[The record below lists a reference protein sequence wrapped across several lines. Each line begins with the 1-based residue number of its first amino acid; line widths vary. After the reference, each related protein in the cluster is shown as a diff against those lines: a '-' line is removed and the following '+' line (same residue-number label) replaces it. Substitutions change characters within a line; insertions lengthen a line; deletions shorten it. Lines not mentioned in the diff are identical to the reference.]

1 MEICKRVHANNLVRW
16 AKDKPEVLVLSADL
30 TSSCEA
36 DSFRDTY
43 PDRFFSMG
51 IAEQNMLG
59 FAGGLAR
66 QLAPKGR
73 EQALVGLVCGL
84 LLTLALLR
92 PLAELQWTEP
102 ELAWDGPAQEAL
114 AEALK
119 ARRLV
124 CAGSPVSGTGKLT
137 APAIPMKKLAA
148 LADYVLVEADGSAG
162 RPFKAHAAHEPV
174 LPRLANQVIYM
185 VGASGFGRPVREAVH
200 RPELFWFLSDLEPG
214 DPVTPEAVAEALQ
227 IEAAVGG
234 PPVRVFVN
242 QAEDEAALANAR
254 RLAERL
260 PWPVCAGALNRRSWT
275 CLL

>member
-1 MEICKRVHANNLVRW
+1 M
-16 AKDKPEVLVLSADL
+16 DLSAL
-30 TSSCEA
+30 LEIRPGVTAVIGGGGKTTLLRVLGTELAEA
-36 DSFRDTY
+36 
-43 PDRFFSMG
+43 G
-51 IAEQNMLG
+51 
-59 FAGGLAR
+59 AR
-66 QLAPKGR
+66 VLLCTTTKIFPFD
-73 EQALVGLVCGL
+73 GL
-84 LLTLALLR
+84 LNLT
-92 PLAELQWTEP
+92 
-102 ELAWDGPAQEAL
+102 GPSEEAL

-162 RPFKAHAAHEPV
+162 RPFKAHAAHEPM

-200 RPELFWFLSDLEPG
+200 RPELFWFLSNLEPEA
-214 DPVTPEAVAEALQ
+214 PVTPEAVAEALQ
-227 IEAAVGG
+227 IEAAAGG